1 MKREPLSHDRVFQD
15 NDFTERYAR
24 QHWKMAEKF
33 GQEYAQKLASQ
44 GFNKGKIIDVG
55 CGFGAT
61 NLVLAERFV
70 ESEIVGIDLSEPLL
84 ELARETAAEAN
95 LGGRIRFEK
104 ADVHQIPYP
113 DDTFDVVLNINM
125 VHLVDKPVQMLNEI
139 ERILMP
145 GGYLYIADL
154 RRSLLGFV
162 ESEIRSGLT
171 IAEAREVFDQ
181 SEIRTGDL
189 TWSVL
194 WWKFEARS

>member
-15 NDFTERYAR
+15 NDFAERYAR

-44 GFNKGKIIDVG
+44 GFDQGKIIDIG

-171 IAEAREVFDQ
+171 IAESREVFDQ